1 MEHRSVSPHVL
12 IFPLPV
18 QGHVN
23 PMLKLAELLSLAGL
37 RITFLNSDYNHH
49 RLLRYTNILDRY
61 TRYPGFRFQTISD
74 GLPLNRPWTGAGLR
88 DMMDGIKATT
98 KPLFREM
105 VISWCRSSDP
115 VTCIIADGL
124 MSFAIDVANEVGVPI
139 ISCRTVSPC
148 CFLAY
153 FSFAELI
160 EAGEVPFKGNFS
172 SLSVFFFLSSFA
184 YFPRSMTELQM
195 MIWIG

>member
-1 MEHRSVSPHVL
+1 
-12 IFPLPV
+12 
-18 QGHVN
+18 
-23 PMLKLAELLSLAGL
+23 
-37 RITFLNSDYNHH
+37 
-49 RLLRYTNILDRY
+49 
-61 TRYPGFRFQTISD
+61 
-74 GLPLNRPWTGAGLR
+74 
-88 DMMDGIKATT
+88 MDGIKATT